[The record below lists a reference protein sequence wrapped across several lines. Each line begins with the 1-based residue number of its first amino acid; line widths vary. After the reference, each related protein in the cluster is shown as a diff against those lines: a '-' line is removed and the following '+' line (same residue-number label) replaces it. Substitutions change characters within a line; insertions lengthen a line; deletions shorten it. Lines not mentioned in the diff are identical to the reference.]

1 MPETPASA
9 TIYDIFPPPQ
19 ALSDAAWRD
28 GYDLIT
34 KHKHKLRQYDL
45 ERVAWLCA
53 KGPGRLTYA
62 DCQTIQGIYDR
73 VTG

>member
-1 MPETPASA
+1 MPETPATA
-9 TIYDIFPPPQ
+9 TIYDLFPPPQ
-19 ALSDAAWRD
+19 VLSDAAWQD

-34 KHKHKLRQYDL
+34 QHRHRLRQYDL

-62 DCQTIQGIYDR
+62 DCQTIQSIYDR
-73 VTG
+73 VMG